1 MRYRFK
7 KKAEF
12 DADFESIAKVAK
24 RPMRIKVISKKG
36 TKNGVLTFITVR
48 KSFEF
53 FAFF

>member
-24 RPMRIKVISKKG
+24 RPMRKKLSAKRG
-36 TKNGVLTFITVR
+36 QKM
-48 KSFEF
+48 EF
-53 FAFF
+53 